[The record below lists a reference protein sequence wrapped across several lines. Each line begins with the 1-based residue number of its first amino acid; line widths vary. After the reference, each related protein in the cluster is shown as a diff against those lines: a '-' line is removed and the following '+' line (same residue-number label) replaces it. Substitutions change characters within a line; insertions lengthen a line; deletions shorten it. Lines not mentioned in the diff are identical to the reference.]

1 MLLDLLIILFSIIG
15 LLALLDLAVFVG
27 VFMANGFKLPTRQE
41 YFHNAPAIALGL
53 MGGVGVYCL
62 VVIACLL

>member
-27 VFMANGFKLPTRQE
+27 VFMANGFK
-41 YFHNAPAIALGL
+41 
-53 MGGVGVYCL
+53 
-62 VVIACLL
+62 